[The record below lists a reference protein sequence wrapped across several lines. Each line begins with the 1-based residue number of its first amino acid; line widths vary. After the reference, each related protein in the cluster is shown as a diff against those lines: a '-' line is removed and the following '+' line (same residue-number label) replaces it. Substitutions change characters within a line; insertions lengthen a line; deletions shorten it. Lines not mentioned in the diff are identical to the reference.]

1 MFLQPKSP
9 STEEWIKKMWYVYA
23 MERYL
28 ARKRSKTVQSA
39 EMQLDLETHTEWRK
53 SKREKKK
60 SYNNFYM
67 WNVEN
72 DVGEFICKAE
82 V

>member
-23 MERYL
+23 VERYL

-39 EMQLDLETHTEWRK
+39 EMQLDLETHTE
-53 SKREKKK
+53 
-60 SYNNFYM
+60 
-67 WNVEN
+67 
-72 DVGEFICKAE
+72 
-82 V
+82 